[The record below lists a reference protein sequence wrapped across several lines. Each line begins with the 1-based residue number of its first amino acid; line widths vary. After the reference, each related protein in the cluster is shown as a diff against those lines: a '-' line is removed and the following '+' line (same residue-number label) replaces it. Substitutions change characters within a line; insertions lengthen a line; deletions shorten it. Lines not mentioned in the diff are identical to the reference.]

1 MADFRYNELRRLD
14 LTVLLVFMGLLR
26 HRKATRVAD
35 ELALTQS
42 GVSHALKRLREV
54 FGDELF
60 LRRPHGMEP
69 TAAALALEAPVAE
82 AIEALR
88 RAIGGPRR
96 FDPGSAEGTIRIAA
110 LDAELVTLI
119 PGLIGVLRASAPQL
133 RLVAKAIGRQAALDA
148 ITGGELD
155 IALGYFW
162 KLGDAFIKEDLFQED
177 FLVVGNRS
185 KYRLPRKMTLD
196 TYLKCSHILVSPGG
210 DLRGVV
216 DDLLESKGLQRRV
229 IAALPLFLPTLAAVQ
244 ATNALATVPRRIA
257 LNYAKAFHLVTA
269 EPPLAVRSFSV
280 AAVWHRR
287 DEHNPMHR
295 WLVHQLLAISGTVP
309 LRRG

>member
-1 MADFRYNELRRLD
+1 
-14 LTVLLVFMGLLR
+14 
-26 HRKATRVAD
+26 
-35 ELALTQS
+35 
-42 GVSHALKRLREV
+42 
-54 FGDELF
+54 
-60 LRRPHGMEP
+60 
-69 TAAALALEAPVAE
+69 
-82 AIEALR
+82 
-88 RAIGGPRR
+88 
-96 FDPGSAEGTIRIAA
+96 
-110 LDAELVTLI
+110 
-119 PGLIGVLRASAPQL
+119 
-133 RLVAKAIGRQAALDA
+133 
-148 ITGGELD
+148 
-155 IALGYFW
+155 
-162 KLGDAFIKEDLFQED
+162 
-177 FLVVGNRS
+177 
-185 KYRLPRKMTLD
+185 MTLD

-295 WLVHQLLAISGTVP
+295 WLVHRLLAISGTVP

>member
-60 LRRPHGMEP
+60 LQRPHGMEP

-185 KYRLPRKMTLD
+185 K
-196 TYLKCSHILVSPGG
+196 
-210 DLRGVV
+210 
-216 DDLLESKGLQRRV
+216 
-229 IAALPLFLPTLAAVQ
+229 
-244 ATNALATVPRRIA
+244 
-257 LNYAKAFHLVTA
+257 
-269 EPPLAVRSFSV
+269 
-280 AAVWHRR
+280 
-287 DEHNPMHR
+287 
-295 WLVHQLLAISGTVP
+295 
-309 LRRG
+309 